1 MRISDWSSDVC
12 PSDLVRALAQRSA
25 DAAKDI
31 KELIGTSS
39 GQVTSGVDLV
49 GRTGQTLDHLV
60 MRIREV
66 RSLVTEISATT
77 ESQAANLQQVN
88 SAVGDMDR
96 SPQQNAAMVEQ
107 STAAER
113 SLASEADQLVMGCSE
128 VRSLGTEIS
137 ATTGS
142 QAAKLQKGNSD
153 VGDM

>member
-1 MRISDWSSDVC
+1 MGFSVVANE
-12 PSDLVRALAQRSA
+12 VRALAQLSA

-49 GRTGQTLDHLV
+49 GRTGQTLDHIV
-60 MRIREV
+60 MRISEV

-96 SPQQNAAMVEQ
+96 STQQNAAQVEIGKA
-107 STAAER
+107 SCRER
-113 SLASEADQLVMGCSE
+113 VCQYV
-128 VRSLGTEIS
+128 
-137 ATTGS
+137 
-142 QAAKLQKGNSD
+142 
-153 VGDM
+153 